1 MRTIPSSAPRRT
13 SVLLGVVLTAL
24 VTLVVGVVWTLS
36 QDSDADPDPERV
48 AGPAATASATADPS
62 ASATPSTS
70 RPSPPSGGSESS
82 GSLQPAPYEDVT
94 PQPAVP
100 LAATADFGT
109 GLSLRIVEVEAV
121 RSEARSPGEVSA
133 PAVRLTMRARNASSR
148 PIAVEGLV
156 VALEHGAAR
165 TPAVGVTEPGGAP
178 FAGVVA
184 PGATARGV
192 YVFNVPPGERDQVR
206 VTTSYTG
213 AAPTLVLAGSLA

>member
-1 MRTIPSSAPRRT
+1 MRTIPSSAARRT

-24 VTLVVGVVWTLS
+24 VTLVAGVVWTLS

-48 AGPAATASATADPS
+48 AGPAATATPTATADPS

-70 RPSPPSGGSESS
+70 PPSGGSGSS
-82 GSLQPAPYEDVT
+82 GSLQPAPYEEVT

-178 FAGVVA
+178 FAGVLA

-192 YVFNVPPGERDQVR
+192 YVFNVPPGERDRVR